1 MAHCQNKCLPSCQ
14 YNEFPKLNK
23 LKMNFSINSLVS
35 MVKIEISK
43 SFLSCKFQV
52 KNSGLP
58 AIQQTPLLPRQ
69 KHKNIS
75 QSTQEIA

>member
-14 YNEFPKLNK
+14 YNEFTKLNK
-23 LKMNFSINSLVS
+23 LKMKLSVSSLAS
-35 MVKIEISK
+35 MAKIEISK
-43 SFLSCKFQV
+43 SLFSCKFQV

-58 AIQQTPLLPRQ
+58 TIQGTPLLPRW

-75 QSTQEIA
+75 QTTQEIA